1 MKKNANWSAAHE
13 PRGLRNAAAASEK
26 PLARPVGATEAA
38 RSAVSLASLQSGART
53 IRRPE
58 LHQLVPL
65 ADSTIYELEQRGE
78 FPRRFFITER
88 CVVWNLAEVEAWL
101 EERRRASDADQAN
114 RGPSVRPHRRGRQH
128 DAVGGD

>member
-1 MKKNANWSAAHE
+1 MKRNGSKSFAHKKPSDAGGGSE
-13 PRGLRNAAAASEK
+13 TLSSRSGGPPEGPPSRNPR
-26 PLARPVGATEAA
+26 
-38 RSAVSLASLQSGART
+38 SLLSGART

-65 ADSTIYELEQRGE
+65 ADSTIYEMEQRGE

-101 EERRRASDADQAN
+101 EERRRASNADQA
-114 RGPSVRPHRRGRQH
+114 
-128 DAVGGD
+128 

>member
-1 MKKNANWSAAHE
+1 MLGRPEESAA
-13 PRGLRNAAAASEK
+13 RAVQDGKRTRNL
-26 PLARPVGATEAA
+26 P
-38 RSAVSLASLQSGART
+38 SLLSGART

-101 EERRRASDADQAN
+101 DARRQKSDAHQAK
-114 RGPSVRPHRRGRQH
+114 RLPSVRPHRRSRRQSGS
-128 DAVGGD
+128 VEGD